1 VRVASA
7 EALDAVADLTAAR
20 SRPAGNHPSARHRCA
35 LTSSETASLLHF
47 LDVAQL
53 TMDTSSSVSWL
64 QSEVYRFD
72 DGRSGIS
79 LHAESIC

>member
-53 TMDTSSSVSWL
+53 TMDTPLVSWL